1 MQKKF
6 DTPGAI
12 SAVLDVP
19 AGRVRFIAAD
29 RADTAV
35 EVLPANASKGRDVKA
50 AEQTKVDYAD
60 GVLRI
65 ETSAK
70 NQYLGPSGSIDVTV
84 QLPAGSRVDAK
95 AASAEFRT
103 VGRLGDVA
111 FEGAYGQI
119 KLDEAASVRL
129 TAIDGD
135 VEVGRLNGPAEISTA
150 RGDIRIA
157 EAARGTVVLRT
168 QSGDI
173 SVSAAAG
180 VSAALDA
187 GTGHGRISNAL
198 KNDGTAELDIR
209 ATTSHGDITA
219 RSL

>member
-95 AASAEFRT
+95 AASAEFRA

-111 FEGAYGQI
+111 VEGAYRQI